1 MNDNSELSEAEWLMN
16 DDAEGAKRVSNSFEC
31 ITPIL
36 NVSNIENSLDYYV
49 KVLGFSIAWQ
59 WGEPTGFACV
69 KRDGVEIFMCE
80 DAQGGGACWMSIFVE
95 DVDSLYEDYR
105 ASGANIVQPPTN
117 FPWGVREMNIE
128 DPDGHRFRI
137 GSESKG
143 EPDNLSLPE

>member
-1 MNDNSELSEAEWLMN
+1 M
-16 DDAEGAKRVSNSFEC
+16 SNSFEC

-36 NVSNIENSLDYYV
+36 NVSNIRKSLEYYV
-49 KVLGFSIAWQ
+49 EVLGFSIAWQ

-95 DVDSLYEDYR
+95 DVDSLYKDYQ

-117 FPWGVREMNIE
+117 FPWGVREMNVE
-128 DPDGHRFRI
+128 DPDGHRYRI
-137 GSESKG
+137 GSESQG
-143 EPDNLSLPE
+143 EPDNLPLPE